1 MLARAIDK
9 ETLHL
14 LLEMG
19 KSSVPNEFMVMLGME
34 KDVIN
39 MVYLIPGSSTE
50 TDSANVFADMVP
62 LGMSL
67 AGTAH
72 SHPSGSLRP
81 SQQDLCTFC
90 EMGQV
95 HIIVSEPFDEY
106 SWRAYDQEGKQRTLE
121 VVEI

>member
-1 MLARAIDK
+1 MLVRAIEK

-34 KDVIN
+34 KGVIN
-39 MVYLIPGSSTE
+39 MVYPIPGSSSG
-50 TDSANVFADMVP
+50 TDSANIFSDMIP
-62 LGMSL
+62 LGMHL

-72 SHPSGSLRP
+72 SHPSGPIRP

-90 EMGQV
+90 EMGQI
-95 HIIVSEPFDEY
+95 HIIVGEPFDEY
-106 SWRAYDQEGKQRTLE
+106 AWRAYDREGRQKTLE
-121 VVEI
+121 VVEE